1 MTYKVPTWSVCFLT
15 FHLHLIPSC
24 LPVIMVGESSVRP
37 FWSSYRPSPHLP
49 PGSHLEQRK
58 IYCRAEQGEW
68 LAHAQ
73 KLPSGF
79 QGSFYRQIWSKGCRM
94 CDFLLIGWRGNRA
107 LLQESYP
114 QPKVAIL
121 HLGGSLSSWF
131 FTSSATWEA
140 LSSGRRTQ
148 RYYIYVCVCVCV
160 CIPWWGTRTL
170 TIPHFFLLTAS
181 FLLLCSL
188 TSLISNWIC
197 SLELMEGLGG
207 WSLFSCKQE
216 TGDTE
221 RICTQEDPTGFCS
234 ASVLL
239 PHS

>member
-1 MTYKVPTWSVCFLT
+1 MTYKVPTWSACFLT

-160 CIPWWGTRTL
+160 CVSLDEEPGPWPSH
-170 TIPHFFLLTAS
+170 I
-181 FLLLCSL
+181 
-188 TSLISNWIC
+188 
-197 SLELMEGLGG
+197 
-207 WSLFSCKQE
+207 FSCCWLILFCFCVPSLLWSV
-216 TGDTE
+216 TE
-221 RICTQEDPTGFCS
+221 S
-234 ASVLL
+234 ALWNSWKV
-239 PHS
+239 